1 MLRNVIKSVTFPLI
15 ARREGLGG
23 IMGNLRSLEESQ
35 FWPCHRIAEL
45 QRDRLKRLLVHA
57 YENTD
62 FYQKRF
68 DEAGF
73 NPYTFRYPDQ
83 LIKIPVLTKEQIRD
97 NMPGLIA
104 RNYGPGDIHYA
115 ETGGTSEV
123 KMRFYRDNKCLSM
136 KEAAV
141 YRFGRW
147 AGWDFGDYLG
157 LVWPAHQDFMS
168 YGALKSKM
176 RNELYKRIVL
186 FASAVI
192 DERACSEYLKVLKHK
207 KPTTILAFSSPIH
220 ELAKYMARNRIHGY
234 RLKGLITTGEPL
246 YGHQRS
252 LVADMFHCDVQDSYR
267 SREAGPMAQECG
279 ACSGMHINAEC
290 LYLELDN
297 PRPMASSGDQAGNV
311 LVTDLLNYGMPLIR
325 YYMGD
330 TAVLSN
336 STCPCGR
343 GLPLMKEI
351 VGRALDVFVTPEGR
365 LVSTIAMVMYMVNAA
380 PGFFGQMQAIQDAAD
395 HITLKMTRDMI
406 PGKEVMDHQA
416 RIVEKLFGA
425 RMRITYEFV
434 DEIPREKSGKYL
446 FAKRQIPLPQ

>member
-1 MLRNVIKSVTFPLI
+1 MLRNVIKNVTFPLI
-15 ARREGLGG
+15 ARRDGLGG

-35 FWPCHRIAEL
+35 FWPYHRIAEL

-62 FYQKRF
+62 FYRERF
-68 DEAGF
+68 DDAGF
-73 NPYTFRYPDQ
+73 NPYTFRHPDH
-83 LIKIPVLTKEQIRD
+83 LFKIPVLTKEQIRD
-97 NMPGLIA
+97 NMSRLIA
-104 RNYGPGDIHYA
+104 RNYRPEEIHYA

-123 KMRFYRDNKCLSM
+123 KMRFYRDNGCLSM
-136 KEAAV
+136 KEAAI

-147 AGWDFGDYLG
+147 SGWEFGDYLG
-157 LVWPAHQDFMS
+157 LVWPAHQDLMG
-168 YGALKSKM
+168 YGTFKSRM

-192 DERACSEYLKVLKHK
+192 DDRACSEYLHVLKRK

-220 ELAKYMARNRIHGY
+220 ELAKYMARKGIDGY

-246 YGHQRS
+246 YDHQRS
-252 LVADMFHCDVQDSYR
+252 LVADMFHCDIQDSYR
-267 SREAGPMAQECG
+267 SREAGPMAQECE
-279 ACSGMHINAEC
+279 AHSGMHINAEC

-297 PRPMASSGDQAGNV
+297 PRPMASSGEQAGNV

-330 TAVLSN
+330 TAVLSDRP
-336 STCPCGR
+336 CPCGR

-380 PGFFGQMQAIQDAAD
+380 PGFFGQMQVVQDAAD
-395 HITLKMTRDMI
+395 HLTLKMTRDLI
-406 PGKEVMDHQA
+406 PSKEVMDHQA
-416 RIVEKLFGA
+416 RIVEKLFGT

-446 FAKRQIPLPQ
+446 FARRLIPLPR